1 MSQLPSITLRSID
14 TRAIWVIAIPAMLTN
29 VATALI
35 GIGDMWIV
43 GRLEDAA
50 TQGAVDVGARLFAVL
65 FTVMNFLKSGTTG
78 LVAQA
83 GTRDGATEQVRLLA
97 RGLVIGTTIATLLIL
112 LKPI

>member
-1 MSQLPSITLRSID
+1 MTQASVNAPSLE
-14 TRAIWVIAIPAMLTN
+14 TRAIWAIAIPAMLTN

-65 FTVMNFLKSGTTG
+65 FTVINCSRVDWPSGW
-78 LVAQA
+78 LSPCCCCCSS
-83 GTRDGATEQVRLLA
+83 RC
-97 RGLVIGTTIATLLIL
+97 
-112 LKPI
+112 